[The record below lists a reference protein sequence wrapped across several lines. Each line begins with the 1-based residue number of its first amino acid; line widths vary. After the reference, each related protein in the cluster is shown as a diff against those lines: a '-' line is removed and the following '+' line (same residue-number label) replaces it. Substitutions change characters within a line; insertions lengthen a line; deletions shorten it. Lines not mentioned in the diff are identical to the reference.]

1 MYQSFQSQQNGLF
14 RLYRTFELTRSK
26 KCPFILKQHCW
37 ICTSSSWRLSF
48 FSSYS
53 RISWTADSHHCPSED
68 MSFLLAIL
76 LTFSTKTSG
85 LIFGKP
91 LSKGQPS
98 TRLFIGVG
106 GTWPSSSISASSG
119 HCCEL
124 LWYWLQS
131 SSRYRSS
138 MFPLWYN
145 FLSLSF
151 RKSVIMGNTFLRD
164 ANVLPCIKAFT
175 SGYGLLIGWRS
186 RLGFL
191 AFSSA
196 SLIYEKRKCRYQ
208 LVKWEKSFIFH
219 LKKRFF
225 LI

>member
-106 GTWPSSSISASSG
+106 GNLTIVLYLSVLG
-119 HCCEL
+119 TL
-124 LWYWLQS
+124 LWVTLVLIAIIVQIQVLYVSTLIQFS
-131 SSRYRSS
+131 
-138 MFPLWYN
+138 FPL
-145 FLSLSF
+145 LQE
-151 RKSVIMGNTFLRD
+151 VCD
-164 ANVLPCIKAFT
+164 
-175 SGYGLLIGWRS
+175 YGHYLLAGR
-186 RLGFL
+186 
-191 AFSSA
+191 
-196 SLIYEKRKCRYQ
+196 
-208 LVKWEKSFIFH
+208 
-219 LKKRFF
+219 
-225 LI
+225 